1 MIHALGGSRKERFMD
16 NAESIL
22 TSVKKL
28 LGIAEEYTQ
37 FDTDIII
44 HINTIFMA
52 LQQMGIGPKD
62 GFSITDEN
70 DIWTDFMENS
80 ILLNSVKTY
89 MYLRVKLLF
98 DPPLTSS
105 TVDSFNKLIS
115 ELEFR
120 MNSKVEYP
128 NN

>member
-1 MIHALGGSRKERFMD
+1 MD

-52 LQQMGIGPKD
+52 LQQMGIGPND

-70 DIWTDFMENS
+70 DLWTDFMQDS

-120 MNSKVEYP
+120 MNSKAEYP

>member
-1 MIHALGGSRKERFMD
+1 MD

-37 FDTDIII
+37 FDNDIII

-70 DIWTDFMENS
+70 DLWTDFMEDS

-120 MNSKVEYP
+120 MNSKAEYP

>member
-1 MIHALGGSRKERFMD
+1 MD

-70 DIWTDFMENS
+70 DLWADFMEDS

-120 MNSKVEYP
+120 MNSKAEYP

>member
-70 DIWTDFMENS
+70 DIWTDFMEDS

>member
-1 MIHALGGSRKERFMD
+1 MD
-16 NAESIL
+16 NAGSIL

-52 LQQMGIGPKD
+52 LQQMGIGPND

-70 DIWTDFMENS
+70 DLWTDFMEDS

-120 MNSKVEYP
+120 MNSKTEYP

>member
-1 MIHALGGSRKERFMD
+1 MD

-52 LQQMGIGPKD
+52 LQQMGIGPND

-70 DIWTDFMENS
+70 DLWTDFMEDS

-120 MNSKVEYP
+120 MNSKAEYP
-128 NN
+128 SN

>member
-1 MIHALGGSRKERFMD
+1 MD

-52 LQQMGIGPKD
+52 LQQMGIGPND

-70 DIWTDFMENS
+70 DLWTDFMEDS

-105 TVDSFNKLIS
+105 TVDSVNKLIS

-120 MNSKVEYP
+120 MNSKAEYP